1 MHGRRAEPE
10 PRPGVTLPRM
20 KQVTTLERAFELAK
34 SGECGGIQ
42 DIKDRL
48 RREGYSQID
57 DQLYGRALAR
67 QLKGLC
73 AEARARAD
81 SSDV

>member
-42 DIKDRL
+42 DIN
-48 RREGYSQID
+48 